1 MNKHIQEAL
10 IYLVVA
16 LGSLMILSYAV
27 HMLVGGLV
35 KPETE
40 YRLIAIVCILD
51 IAAIG
56 YMAWD
61 VIQRRTGKKR

>member
-1 MNKHIQEAL
+1 MSKHVQEAL

-16 LGSLMILSYAV
+16 LGSLFILSYAV

-35 KPETE
+35 SEEIE
-40 YRLIAIVCILD
+40 YRLIALVCVID
-51 IAAIG
+51 IAAMG

-61 VIQRRTGKKR
+61 VVQRRTGRK